1 MADDREIQFRPLALG
16 DLELM
21 HRWLNNDFVARW
33 WPGWPSLEQVRAKY
47 RPRIE
52 GNDPT
57 KCFIVEVEATPTGFI
72 QCYYIRDYPDYPIG
86 PEAANAAGIDLFIG
100 ERERAYR
107 GLGPRLIRE
116 FLGRVVFASSRSIAA
131 SSVPHKIIA
140 PRFAHMKRP
149 VSNTLKTVS
158 IPGEL
163 EPEYLMRIGRDEFA
177 TETAMSDRPE
187 YSAIILAGGR
197 SSRMGRPKAEL
208 SFDGGTMLDYIVAEM
223 MRVFED
229 LVVAVAEPKL
239 FAWEGYGARSDRRSR
254 LVSRPRFRS

>member
-57 KCFIVEVEATPTGFI
+57 KCFIVEIEATPTGFI

-116 FLGRVVFASSRSIAA
+116 FLGRVVFVELAVDSCIIGPAQNNRAA
-131 SSVPHKIIA
+131 IRAYEKA
-140 PRFAHMKRP
+140 GFKY
-149 VSNTLKTVS
+149 LKTVS

-177 TETAMSDRPE
+177 AETDERQTR
-187 YSAIILAGGR
+187 IFGDH
-197 SSRMGRPKAEL
+197 SR
-208 SFDGGTMLDYIVAEM
+208 
-223 MRVFED
+223 
-229 LVVAVAEPKL
+229 
-239 FAWEGYGARSDRRSR
+239 RRA
-254 LVSRPRFRS
+254 